1 MYIVYGWQTAMHH
14 AVWHTRRQRRLLA
27 KKKGKRTNVR
37 RDFTREM
44 FLYILYM
51 YMSGVWS
58 IFREPS
64 ECFAGAVAAES
75 KK

>member
-1 MYIVYGWQTAMHH
+1 MYCIWLGNGNAPCGMAHPAAAATAG
-14 AVWHTRRQRRLLA
+14 

-44 FLYILYM
+44 FLYILIYI